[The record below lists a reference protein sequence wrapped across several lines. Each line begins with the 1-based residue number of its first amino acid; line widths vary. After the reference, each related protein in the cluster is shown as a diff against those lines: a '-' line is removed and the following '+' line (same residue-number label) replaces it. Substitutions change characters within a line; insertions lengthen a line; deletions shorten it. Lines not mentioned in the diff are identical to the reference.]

1 MRLTLVIYS
10 LEGGGA
16 ERVMTILANTW
27 VAASWPVT
35 LLTLNDAS
43 TLPFYD
49 LDVRVNHIALGI
61 AGRSTNYLAAVGEN
75 LHRVYKLRQ
84 AIRASR
90 PDAVLSFMDQTNVLT
105 ILATRG

>member
-27 VAASWPVT
+27 AAASQPVT
-35 LLTLNDAS
+35 LLTLNDGA
-43 TLPFYD
+43 TPPFYE
-49 LDVRVNHIALGI
+49 LDARVNHIALGI
-61 AGRSTNYLAAVGEN
+61 AGRSANHFAAVGEN

-90 PDAVLSFMDQTNVLT
+90 PDAVLSFMDRTN
-105 ILATRG
+105 